1 MINLCAVC
9 GESSMVNRQDSKKP
23 KEARIERLTWGLLV
37 LIFAVIYLA
46 PEATID
52 SLPNWLVPAS
62 CALVLL
68 GSGMFQTVRGWR
80 VSPVTWLGGILMLV
94 LTILAF
100 YVLPQNTFM
109 LETLLVT
116 VAVIAFGT
124 FFGET

>member
-1 MINLCAVC
+1 MIN
-9 GESSMVNRQDSKKP
+9 RQGTKKP

-37 LIFAVIYLA
+37 AIFAVLYLA

-68 GSGMFQTVRGWR
+68 GSGLFQTVRGWR
-80 VSPVTWLGGILMLV
+80 VSPVTWIGGIIMLV

-100 YVLPQNTFM
+100 YVLPQNTFL

-116 VAVIAFGT
+116 VLVIAAGT

>member
-1 MINLCAVC
+1 
-9 GESSMVNRQDSKKP
+9 
-23 KEARIERLTWGLLV
+23 
-37 LIFAVIYLA
+37 
-46 PEATID
+46 
-52 SLPNWLVPAS
+52 
-62 CALVLL
+62 
-68 GSGMFQTVRGWR
+68 
-80 VSPVTWLGGILMLV
+80 MLV